1 MNKIKIKKKRIDQIL
16 LEKKLVETRN
26 KAQALIMAGDV
37 YVNNTQVK
45 KSGDFFK
52 DDIYIR
58 IIEKNRWVSRGALKL
73 EPIIINQKIFVKD
86 KICLDVGAST
96 GGFTDVLLSRGATR
110 VYAVD
115 SGHGQLDWR
124 LRNDPRV
131 IVHER
136 TNARYLTCTHV
147 PELVAIITCDASFI
161 SLTKVLPASLKL
173 TKPGTKLIALVKPQ
187 FEAERHQVRKGGV
200 IRDPQIHVEVCQK
213 ISDWLKQQKGWRVM
227 GVEPSP
233 ITGPKGNI
241 EFLIAAKCLLDRN
254 PDVPAT

>member
-1 MNKIKIKKKRIDQIL
+1 MA
-16 LEKKLVETRN
+16 RN
-26 KAQALIMAGDV
+26 KYRLDELLVTRGLAPNRTKANAMIMSGIVFNDD
-37 YVNNTQVK
+37 TQLNKPGHKVE
-45 KSGDFFK
+45 SNLSLS
-52 DDIYIR
+52 IR
-58 IIEKNRWVSRGALKL
+58 GQTNPWVSRGGIKL
-73 EPIIINQKIFVKD
+73 AHGLDYFGITVEGA
-86 KICLDVGAST
+86 ICLDIGAST

-136 TNARYLTCTHV
+136 TNARYLASTHV
-147 PELVAIITCDASFI
+147 PELVTIITCDASFI

-213 ISDWLKQQKGWRVM
+213 ISDWLSQQKGWRVM

-241 EFLIAAKCLLDRN
+241 EFLIAAKCLLDQS
-254 PDVPAT
+254 PDVEAT